1 GPQRGRYGRGRWRDP
16 GDTAGPHRCPRWPGG
31 RGGRGGG
38 EGRGHEVCRRGARGA
53 DLVADDFFP
62 SFPWWARRRGAGTRS
77 RRFGAAAVSSLRT
90 LMVPDGLAGERVD
103 VGASRMLGLSRSRA
117 AELID
122 AGLVEVGGTAP
133 ARSTRL
139 EPGAMLSVELPEE
152 KPVAEVRPMI
162 AEGMSLVH
170 QDDDLVVI

>member
-1 GPQRGRYGRGRWRDP
+1 
-16 GDTAGPHRCPRWPGG
+16 
-31 RGGRGGG
+31 
-38 EGRGHEVCRRGARGA
+38 
-53 DLVADDFFP
+53 
-62 SFPWWARRRGAGTRS
+62 
-77 RRFGAAAVSSLRT
+77 
-90 LMVPDGLAGERVD
+90 MVPDGLAGERVD
-103 VGASRMLGLSRSRA
+103 VGGSRMLGLSRSRA
-117 AELID
+117 AERID

-170 QDDDLVVI
+170 QDDDLVVIDKPVEVAAYPSSGWSGPAVLDHLAAAGVSFRSRGAPERQGIVQLPAVDTR

>member
-1 GPQRGRYGRGRWRDP
+1 
-16 GDTAGPHRCPRWPGG
+16 
-31 RGGRGGG
+31 
-38 EGRGHEVCRRGARGA
+38 
-53 DLVADDFFP
+53 
-62 SFPWWARRRGAGTRS
+62 
-77 RRFGAAAVSSLRT
+77 
-90 LMVPDGLAGERVD
+90 MVPDGLAGERVD
-103 VGASRMLGLSRSRA
+103 VGVSRMLGLSRSRA

-170 QDDDLVVI
+170 QDRSEEHTSELQSRGHLVCRLLLEK

>member
-1 GPQRGRYGRGRWRDP
+1 
-16 GDTAGPHRCPRWPGG
+16 
-31 RGGRGGG
+31 
-38 EGRGHEVCRRGARGA
+38 
-53 DLVADDFFP
+53 
-62 SFPWWARRRGAGTRS
+62 
-77 RRFGAAAVSSLRT
+77 
-90 LMVPDGLAGERVD
+90 MVPDGLAGERVD
-103 VGASRMLGLSRSRA
+103 VGVSRMLGLSRSRA

-170 QDDDLVVI
+170 QDDDLVVIDKPVGVAARSEEHTSELQSRGHLVCRLLLE